1 MKKGIG
7 PQFLG
12 AGGMNPKSTPCG
24 HSVDAPTNFN
34 ATLRKEVGKGTLNP
48 GFENAIRENDP
59 ALGDS
64 PTPFLGGLAGGF
76 AAAIGNK
83 PTMLG
88 SNSPNRI
95 AAAQGAMGTEPTS
108 RAVAADAGG
117 GSAGMGADIEALQSK
132 VNAAKG
138 TADRLSSELS

>member
-24 HSVDAPTNFN
+24 HSIDAPTNFN
-34 ATLRKEVGKGTLNP
+34 EKLRAALPEIKEKNP
-48 GFENAIRENDP
+48 GFAAAIE
-59 ALGDS
+59 ADS
-64 PTPFLGGLAGGF
+64 PTPFLGSLAGGF
-76 AAAIGNK
+76 AAALANK

-95 AAAQGAMGTEPTS
+95 AAAQGAMGAEPTS

-138 TADRLSSELS
+138 TADKLSSELS